1 MTPLTAPAD
10 APQGFLGS
18 ARSIR
23 GLHVGSALAGA
34 LLVVLLIANVNRVL
48 EAAVAIACVLATATA
63 LVLTAKQRDDVDDVI
78 TRLKAGAA
86 GRLAAAAPTTAPNS
100 PLAAAA
106 NDVIDR
112 LSQAVAMASMA
123 RDILKTGASS
133 IFSTSKRCCETAEQ
147 MASQA
152 IAASTSAEQISGS
165 VEAVAA
171 ATEQLAASI
180 SNIAVHAS
188 QASDVADEAKDQATH
203 AGVTV
208 NDLGEAS
215 MRAKAVLDLIANISR
230 QTHLLALNATIEA
243 ARAGDY
249 GRGFAV
255 VADEVKGLSQE
266 TARATDAVNDTV
278 RQIQA
283 GSGDATSAIAS
294 ITATIRHVS
303 ENQSAIA
310 AAVEEQTAVTNE
322 MGRSATEAARGS
334 ASIAGNI
341 AVLATGFQLTACIGS
356 DSRTAGVLL
365 FDTAKQA
372 DDFLADFDLDGI
384 ASIKT
389 EAAIDVVTE
398 AYVENGATIVQDTVV
413 GTGLNQI
420 QYVGDTWAVSVGFEN
435 EVVNGTAVSVHASCV
450 TGDSLVLRF
459 VGSEIIAYG
468 VNNDNHGMAEFS
480 IDGGEPELADQYAV
494 GRHPGAAFWHSPK
507 LPHGEHTLTMR
518 VAGKKRE
525 EALYFWIDL
534 DHFEIR

>member
-1 MTPLTAPAD
+1 MTPATAPAD
-10 APQGFLGS
+10 ASTGILGS

-23 GLHVGSALAGA
+23 GLHLGSALAGA
-34 LLVVLLIANVNRVL
+34 LLVLLLFANINRMVD
-48 EAAVAIACVLATATA
+48 AAVAVACVLATATA
-63 LVLTAKQRDDVDDVI
+63 LVLTAKQRNDVADVI
-78 TRLKAGAA
+78 RRLEAGAA
-86 GRLAAAAPTTAPNS
+86 GRLAAAAPTTTPTS
-100 PLAAAA
+100 PLAVAA

-112 LSQAVAMASMA
+112 LGRAVAMASMTHG
-123 RDILKTGASS
+123 ILKSGASS
-133 IFSTSKRCCETAEQ
+133 IFSTSKQCCETAER

-152 IAASTSAEQISGS
+152 IAATSSAEQISGS
-165 VEAVAA
+165 VEAVAT
-171 ATEQLAASI
+171 ATEELAASI
-180 SNIAVHAS
+180 RNIAVHAS
-188 QASDVADEAKDQATH
+188 QAANVADEAKEQATH
-203 AGVTV
+203 AGLTV

-243 ARAGDY
+243 ARAGEY

-266 TARATDAVNDTV
+266 TAKATDAVNDTV

-283 GSGDATSAIAS
+283 GSGDATSAIAG

-322 MGRSATEAARGS
+322 MGRSASEAARGS

-356 DSRTAGVLL
+356 ESRTAGVLL
-365 FDTAKQA
+365 FDAAKQTE
-372 DDFLADFDLDGI
+372 DFLADFDLDGV
-384 ASIKT
+384 ASIET
-389 EAAIDVVTE
+389 DSAVEVVTE

-420 QYVGDTWAVSVGFEN
+420 QYIGDTWAVSVGFES

-459 VGSEIIAYG
+459 VGSEISAYG
-468 VNNDNHGMAEFS
+468 VNNNNHGMAEFS
-480 IDGGEPELADQYAV
+480 IDGGPPELADQYSV
-494 GRHPGAAFWHSPK
+494 GRQPGVAFWHSPK
-507 LPHGEHTLTMR
+507 VPHGEHTLTMR
-518 VAGKKRE
+518 VAGKKRD
-525 EALYFWIDL
+525 EAIYFWIDV
-534 DHFEIR
+534 DRFEIR